1 VEANVVIVSFVKE
14 AMPYFS
20 GSASYDAT
28 VMKALTGTV
37 MLYHPTAKKVQLE
50 VDGKFWENKDA

>member
-1 VEANVVIVSFVKE
+1 MKGDVVIVSFAKE
-14 AMPYFS
+14 SMPYFS

-37 MLYHPTAKKVQLE
+37 MLYQPNAKRVQLE
-50 VDGKFWENKDA
+50 VDGKFWENTDA